1 MIPPHLFYQIYLSFL
16 EQNDCTPPR
25 CGELSDYTDS
35 AHTQVEDPS
44 LGCMNVSNVY
54 SRVYIA
60 TKTSSVDPSPVQG
73 ARLYV
78 LPFYSFL
85 VE

>member
-16 EQNDCTPPR
+16 EQNDCTPPK

-44 LGCMNVSNVY
+44 LGCMTDAGTTQDNF
-54 SRVYIA
+54 ILPA
-60 TKTSSVDPSPVQG
+60 PPVG
-73 ARLYV
+73 GLA
-78 LPFYSFL
+78 
-85 VE
+85 